1 MGVTTLYRINH
12 CEKWCKLARKTVQIV
27 KQNGIDCKVIYAI
40 LFLFVTDLLWASH
53 RSRAKITYPL
63 LRHREAISPLMMV
76 GRGVMDALLS
86 VGCL

>member
-1 MGVTTLYRINH
+1 M
-12 CEKWCKLARKTVQIV
+12 VQIG

-40 LFLFVTDLLWASH
+40 LFLFVTDLLWPSH

-63 LRHREAISPLMMV
+63 LRHRTAISPLMRV
-76 GRGVMDALLS
+76 GRGVMDALLY